1 MSKEQQEIWE
11 LPGWE
16 KNSLMTSAFAIAE
29 IWENIRIGVKAL
41 IRRNDAGIIVYCVMT
56 GM

>member
-16 KNSLMTSAFAIAE
+16 KNALMTSAFAIAE

-41 IRRNDAGIIVYCVMT
+41 IRRNDAGIIVCCVMT